1 MSIEE
6 LLEKA
11 DIAEYISQ
19 YADLKERNG
28 EMWCLSPLTK
38 EKTPSFSVN
47 REKQVFYDFSS
58 GQGGNL
64 IDFIKAY
71 NKCSVAAA
79 VRLLK
84 KYLGVNDKNEQ
95 SLRLS
100 SVKVAKAFKHAAPQQ
115 KKMICEPLSEDY
127 INRFEFNRDKL
138 SIWNGEGISYETMG
152 KYNVRYDSISNRI
165 VFPIRDFEGN
175 IINISGRTL
184 DKDYKEKGLRKY
196 TYFKSI
202 GTINTLYGWSDNE
215 KDIKEAGY
223 VILFEG
229 AKSVMLACTYG
240 YNNSAA
246 ILTSHLNDSQMLFL
260 IKQAIRVVF
269 ALDNDVDITKD
280 KNITRL
286 TRYIN
291 VEYIRDIHKLLDF
304 KDSPVDKG
312 KEIFEQLLNERRR
325 LK

>member
-100 SVKVAKAFKHAAPQQ
+100 SVKVAKACDAAA
-115 KKMICEPLSEDY
+115 
-127 INRFEFNRDKL
+127 
-138 SIWNGEGISYETMG
+138 
-152 KYNVRYDSISNRI
+152 
-165 VFPIRDFEGN
+165 
-175 IINISGRTL
+175 
-184 DKDYKEKGLRKY
+184 EK
-196 TYFKSI
+196 
-202 GTINTLYGWSDNE
+202 
-215 KDIKEAGY
+215 
-223 VILFEG
+223 
-229 AKSVMLACTYG
+229 
-240 YNNSAA
+240 
-246 ILTSHLNDSQMLFL
+246 NDL
-260 IKQAIRVVF
+260 
-269 ALDNDVDITKD
+269 
-280 KNITRL
+280 
-286 TRYIN
+286 
-291 VEYIRDIHKLLDF
+291 
-304 KDSPVDKG
+304 
-312 KEIFEQLLNERRR
+312 
-325 LK
+325 